1 MGIWQQQ
8 LGKLESVKHPD
19 LSKMYQGPRTDGTH
33 FTFRVNWHTS
43 LSISLLGGGPPP
55 PPPPPG
61 APGAPPPPPPLGG
74 MPRPPGMPSPQ
85 VNQDELLIKLGMKR
99 KKKWSLGGQTK
110 RTNWKS
116 VS

>member
-1 MGIWQQQ
+1 MQPGEVR
-8 LGKLESVKHPD
+8 KAEHN
-19 LSKMYQGPRTDGTH
+19 H
-33 FTFRVNWHTS
+33 S
-43 LSISLLGGGPPP
+43 LSLSGGGPPP

-61 APGAPPPPPPLGG
+61 GGPPPPPPPGG
-74 MPRPPGMPSPQ
+74 MPRPPGMPSPAMA

-116 VS
+116 VSNSLE